1 MCVQLNAPT
10 SPAQGPGMPPS
21 RVPSGVKKERM
32 FLILAVLSKHTDMKP
47 YLNDIHLNVTGGRL
61 ADCGR
66 RWWWGMREF
75 PAQERVG
82 FSVCMHRFLLYQ
94 P

>member
-1 MCVQLNAPT
+1 
-10 SPAQGPGMPPS
+10 MPPS

-61 ADCGR
+61 RIVVDCRCANARNPGSR
-66 RWWWGMREF
+66 TSGLF
-75 PAQERVG
+75 
-82 FSVCMHRFLLYQ
+82 
-94 P
+94 